1 MSDQDQNFFDVF
13 MLVLGILVGVTFGLI
28 LLARYVAG
36 HTQKQWVLEDPV
48 YQQQVSARLAPV
60 GDVAL
65 PGDEPAAAQAAPAA
79 AAEPVKTVM
88 SGAQVYNTACLA
100 CHGAGIGGAPKFGD
114 REAWAPRIAKGVETL
129 QQHALNGFTG
139 NAGYMP
145 PKGGRVDL
153 SDDEVLAAMNYMLD
167 QVR

>member
-1 MSDQDQNFFDVF
+1 MSDQDQNFFDMFV
-13 MLVLGILVGVTFGLI
+13 LVLGILVGVTFGLI

-48 YQQQVSARLAPV
+48 YQQQVSTRLEPF

-65 PGDEPAAAQAAPAA
+65 PGEDSAASAPVVAAK
-79 AAEPVKTVM
+79 PVATAM
-88 SGAQVYNTACLA
+88 SGPQVYNTACLA

-114 REAWAPRIAKGVETL
+114 RDAWTPRLAKGEDTL
-129 QQHALNGFTG
+129 KQHALEGFTG
-139 NAGYMP
+139 SAGYMP

-153 SDDEVLAAMNYMLD
+153 SDEEVLSALGYMLD